1 MLAGLFKAP
10 AKYAPHVNLPA
21 ARARANEVLSN
32 IVQSGMMTEGQVI
45 GARRNP
51 ASVIDRADAK
61 APDYFLD
68 WSFEEVQRLA
78 RQGKFSEHS
87 VIVRTTIDMGLQQA
101 AEAAMDSSLGESGES
116 YSAKQGAM
124 VMIEN
129 GGAVR
134 ALVDRTSPRLN
145 SSH

>member
-1 MLAGLFKAP
+1 
-10 AKYAPHVNLPA
+10 
-21 ARARANEVLSN
+21 
-32 IVQSGMMTEGQVI
+32 MMTEGQVI

-101 AEAAMDSSLGESGES
+101 AEAAMESSLREYGES
-116 YSAKQGAM
+116 YRSEEHTSELKSLM
-124 VMIEN
+124 RSSY
-129 GGAVR
+129 AVFC
-134 ALVDRTSPRLN
+134 VKKKK
-145 SSH
+145 